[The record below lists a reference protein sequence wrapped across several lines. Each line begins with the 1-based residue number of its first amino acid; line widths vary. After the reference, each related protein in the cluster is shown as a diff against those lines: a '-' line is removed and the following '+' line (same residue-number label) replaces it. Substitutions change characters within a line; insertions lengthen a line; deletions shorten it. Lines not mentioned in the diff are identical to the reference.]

1 MDRIKQFLKRPSLR
15 RSIVSYITAFTLLA
29 LLLIF
34 LTFQVCDL
42 LDTRI
47 REKNQPASWG
57 RYYLTDEDGNRL
69 GGEGILISR
78 DIPVLSERDERLL
91 SALRVLPALLA
102 PVWSALC
109 ILAAALLFYRK
120 KLKTPLGLLQNA
132 SARISA
138 DDLDFHVDWP
148 SGDEMGRLCA
158 SFEKMRAALWEN
170 HLTMSRQLEERKCLN
185 AAFAHD
191 LRTPL
196 TVLKGHGEMLEARPE
211 PDVQKAAAA
220 ILRQVTRLEHYA
232 DSMHRLQR
240 LEETA
245 PLPRPV
251 EAAALAAGLEDS
263 GCTLCGQQEKS
274 FRFENRLSGSA
285 PDAVRVLKLDA
296 DFVSQVCLNLL
307 DNAARFARSAV
318 GLTLSEAD
326 GFLLLT
332 AGDDGPGFTPEAL
345 RRADEPYFSAEKAAG
360 KHFGLGLYICRLLC
374 ERHGGFL
381 KLENTGDGALATAAF
396 RLL

>member
-1 MDRIKQFLKRPSLR
+1 M
-15 RSIVSYITAFTLLA
+15 YITAFTLLA

-42 LDTRI
+42 LGARV
-47 REKNQPASWG
+47 REKNRPASWE

-69 GGEGILISR
+69 AGEGVLISQ
-78 DIPVLSERDERLL
+78 DVSPLSEGDERLL
-91 SALRVLPALLA
+91 SALRLLPSLLA

-132 SARISA
+132 SERISA

-148 SGDEMGRLCA
+148 SGDELGRLCA
-158 SFEKMRAALWEN
+158 SFEKMRTALWES

-196 TVLKGHGEMLEARPE
+196 TVLKGHGEMLEARQE
-211 PDVQKAAAA
+211 PDVRKAAAA

-240 LEETA
+240 LEEAA

-251 EAAALAAGLEDS
+251 EAAALAAGLAES
-263 GCTLCGQQEKS
+263 GRSLCGQRGKD
-274 FRFENRLSGSA
+274 FLFENRLSGPDA
-285 PDAVRVLKLDA
+285 DAVRSLTLDA

-318 GLTLSEAD
+318 GLTLSEQD
-326 GFLLLT
+326 GLLLLAVT
-332 AGDDGPGFTPEAL
+332 DDGPGFSPEAL
-345 RRADEPYFSAEKAAG
+345 RRADEPYFSGEKAAG

-381 KLENTGDGALATAAF
+381 QTENAKDGARVTAAF